1 MLLMKIFPTKIM
13 KTIRQNTFE
22 TNSSSTH
29 AYSVNRLNK
38 ANRADTNII
47 PDENGEV
54 KVNLS
59 DDSGSSPQSKLSLLL
74 FYAYTVGDQ
83 EMFDRIVRVVENF
96 SGARVAAV
104 VNKWSGKSWQKNC
117 PVTTVLADGSRT
129 DDAMEDTFCS
139 WTNESGHGS
148 TEDFVST
155 MDEIGADDDTIKV
168 FIFSSRQNI
177 NTETYYDG

>member
-1 MLLMKIFPTKIM
+1 M

-29 AYSVNRLNK
+29 AYSVNRLVK
-38 ANRADTNII
+38 TNRADTNII
-47 PDENGEV
+47 PDEAGEV
-54 KVNLS
+54 KIHLT
-59 DDSGSSPQSKLSLLL
+59 DDTGSSPQSKLTLLL

-96 SGARVAAV
+96 SGARVVASIKA
-104 VNKWSGKSWQKNC
+104 WSGKEWKQTC
-117 PVTTVLADGSRT
+117 PVVTVSADGSRT
-129 DDAMEDTFCS
+129 GDKMSDTFYS

-177 NTETYYDG
+177 STETYYDG